1 MELVTRNNQELW
13 NIIVTLPELGI
24 FRSTADGTSL
34 VFVFGYIVLVLQRI
48 NIYRGEDFDIT
59 KNRNTDR

>member
-13 NIIVTLPELGI
+13 NIIVILPELGI

-34 VFVFGYIVLVLQRI
+34 VFVFGYIVLVFQRI
-48 NIYRGEDFDIT
+48 NI
-59 KNRNTDR
+59 